1 MNESY
6 SPINC
11 DFHDEL
17 EAIAT
22 LRNKCVIVYRNSDGE
37 MRVQDYIDDVYA
49 QNGEEFIKLRSGLII
64 RLDALVE
71 VDGKSLPLSCEI

>member
-22 LRNKCVIVYRNSDGE
+22 LRNTCVIVYRHSDGE
-37 MRVQDYIDDVYA
+37 TRVQDSIDDVYA
-49 QNGEEFIKLRSGLII
+49 QNGEEFIKLKGGLII

-71 VDGKSLPLSCEI
+71 VDGKSLPRSCEI

>member
-6 SPINC
+6 TPINC

-22 LRNKCVIVYRNSDGE
+22 LRNNCVIVYCSSDGE
-37 MRVQDYIDDVYA
+37 TRVQDYIDDVYA
-49 QNGEEFIKLRSGLII
+49 RNGEEFIKLNSGLVI

-71 VDGKSLPLSCEI
+71 VDGKSSPPSCGI